1 MDKQQQA
8 AAITAE
14 MQALRI
20 SVQGGGRQPDPEVVQ
35 ITLADDQ
42 FKHLPML
49 AERGFVVTRDAP
61 TAKVLRWG

>member
-1 MDKQQQA
+1 MDKKQQA
-8 AAITAE
+8 TALTAE
-14 MQALRI
+14 MQTLRI
-20 SVQGGGRQPDPEVVQ
+20 SVQGGGRQPDPEVVV

-61 TAKVLRWG
+61 MAKVLRWG